1 MMSITSVKFEKV
13 AEETQDYCS
22 ESLNDRTEM
31 EQNKDETN
39 ELIEYYYDPEDI
51 EIVHF
56 VDEPENINPEKY
68 KCFFC
73 TESFHKK
80 SSVDRHLDKHRIL
93 CCDVCQKI
101 YKARD
106 KFKDHLKTHFL
117 AYQCDECGKI
127 FNKKKK
133 FDCHAE
139 KYHGIE
145 IIQSS
150 RMKNSLKKMY
160 KCDFCPRVFEINLAR
175 HAHQRTIHKNNRIDP
190 FKCKDCGL
198 SFIMREEL
206 RMHAF
211 VHYSG
216 KIHTCTEDN
225 CGKIFKTRKQLVSHV
240 KIHSAPRYQCNE
252 CFQTFVQCSG
262 LNKHLKRCKGKHVPV
277 PEISLDEKERIA
289 NIAMQQFKLFGG
301 RCAEVKRTRL
311 RKKSGKS
318 KHFLD
323 ENIDLSVP
331 KIISVIQAE
340 IKDTIKYKLKL
351 TNINE
356 RTSSTIKSF
365 ESEIPVKFYNCDDCD
380 YKTLR
385 KTKLSDHVGSH
396 RQCRIN
402 NKSLVACFDCD
413 KTFKNVSKYRD
424 HMKNVHKTLE
434 NVEKIAV
441 NESKIICELCGKF
454 SNNKKSAH
462 EHSKRH
468 YTKHVQC
475 EVCLKQLLPKTIR
488 AHMKRHHNSE
498 QVDNTDIIEEIPC
511 HACGKQFKNQSY
523 VDLHFQRM
531 HVEENR
537 DRGVTYRCRECGD
550 AFYRKLELTQHSL
563 AVHYSGKIFSC
574 SICNMHFK
582 KPYLLGT
589 HQTIHHSERAP
600 STIECIVCKKFY
612 TQESSLRKHLIKV
625 HTVSNELKPPRGMNK
640 LKF

>member
-1 MMSITSVKFEKV
+1 MQQNKNEANELLEYYSIS
-13 AEETQDYCS
+13 
-22 ESLNDRTEM
+22 
-31 EQNKDETN
+31 EQNEIIKTVN
-39 ELIEYYYDPEDI
+39 DI
-51 EIVHF
+51 ENTYLEH
-56 VDEPENINPEKY
+56 Y

-73 TESFHKK
+73 SESFHKK
-80 SSVDRHLDKHRIL
+80 SSVDRHLDKHRRL
-93 CCDVCQKI
+93 CCDVCQKV
-101 YKARD
+101 YKSRD

-127 FNKKKK
+127 FNKKIK

-145 IIQSS
+145 SSQSS
-150 RMKNSLKKMY
+150 RLKNKPKKIY

-216 KIHTCTEDN
+216 KIHTCSEED
-225 CGKIFKTRKQLVSHV
+225 CRKIFKTRKQIISHV
-240 KIHSAPRYQCNE
+240 KIHSAPRYQCNV

-262 LNKHLKRCKGKHVPV
+262 LNKHMKRCKGKHVPL
-277 PEISLDEKERIA
+277 PEISLDEKERVA
-289 NIAMQQFKLFGG
+289 NVAQKQFRLFGG
-301 RCAEVKRTRL
+301 RCAEVKKPRIR
-311 RKKSGKS
+311 RKIIKSHEVLEDNYDKTDDDW
-318 KHFLD
+318 KTWTN
-323 ENIDLSVP
+323 EVSVP
-331 KIISVIQAE
+331 KIPFVNLLKSSPEIIDE
-340 IKDTIKYKLKL
+340 IKCDSKPENMEDTPKP
-351 TNINE
+351 TMNSTS
-356 RTSSTIKSF
+356 RTT
-365 ESEIPVKFYNCDDCD
+365 ENFYHCDDCN

-385 KTKLSDHVGSH
+385 KTKLSGHVRGH

-402 NKSLVACFDCD
+402 IKSLVACFDCD
-413 KTFKNVSKYRD
+413 KSFNNVSKYRE
-424 HMKNVHKTLE
+424 HMKIVHIENKGTTNVNDH
-434 NVEKIAV
+434 
-441 NESKIICELCGKF
+441 KIICELCGKF

-475 EVCLKQLLPKTIR
+475 DVCLKQLLPKTVR
-488 AHMKRHHNSE
+488 SHMKRHHNPVQSH
-498 QVDNTDIIEEIPC
+498 NNDIMEEIPC
-511 HACGKQFKNQSY
+511 HVCGKQFKNQSY

-537 DRGVTYRCRECGD
+537 DRGVTYRCRECGE
-550 AFYRKLELTQHSL
+550 AFYRKLELTQHGL
-563 AVHYSGKIFSC
+563 AIHFTGKIFTC
-574 SICNMHFK
+574 TICNMLFK
-582 KPYLLGT
+582 KPYLLET
-589 HQTIHHSERAP
+589 HQNIHHSDRAP
-600 STIECIVCKKFY
+600 PSIECIVCKKFY

>member
-1 MMSITSVKFEKV
+1 MQ
-13 AEETQDYCS
+13 QD
-22 ESLNDRTEM
+22 
-31 EQNKDETN
+31 KDEAIEMHKYYHISKQN
-39 ELIEYYYDPEDI
+39 EIMKSE
-51 EIVHF
+51 
-56 VDEPENINPEKY
+56 VDTYPKQY

-73 TESFHKK
+73 NDSFHKK
-80 SSVDRHLDKHRIL
+80 SSVDRHLDKHRRL
-93 CCDVCQKI
+93 SCDVCPKI
-101 YKARD
+101 YKTRD

-127 FNKKKK
+127 FNKKIK

-145 IIQSS
+145 SSQSLK
-150 RMKNSLKKMY
+150 MKNKAKKMY

-216 KIHTCTEDN
+216 KIHTCTEED
-225 CGKIFKTRKQLVSHV
+225 CRKIFKTGKQLGSHI
-240 KIHSAPRYQCNE
+240 KTHSAPRYQCNV

-262 LNKHLKRCKGKHVPV
+262 LNKHMKRCKGKHVTL

-289 NIAMQQFKLFGG
+289 NKAQKQFRLFGG
-301 RCAEVKRTRL
+301 RCAKIKKL
-311 RKKSGKS
+311 RMTKKAVERYEALEDNHEKPDDKWKMWINETSITKFPLIKPVTFS
-318 KHFLD
+318 A
-323 ENIDLSVP
+323 ENID
-331 KIISVIQAE
+331 E
-340 IKDTIKYKLKL
+340 IKCNLS
-351 TNINE
+351 
-356 RTSSTIKSF
+356 TSKSTINSTQKTL
-365 ESEIPVKFYNCDDCD
+365 EKIYVCDDCN
-380 YKTLR
+380 YETLR
-385 KTKLSDHVGSH
+385 KTKLSEHVRGH
-396 RQCRIN
+396 RKCRIN
-402 NKSLVACFDCD
+402 TKCLVACFDCD
-413 KTFKNVSKYRD
+413 KSFKNVSKYRE
-424 HMKNVHKTLE
+424 HMKIVHETLE
-434 NVEKIAV
+434 NKKVTSI
-441 NESKIICELCGKF
+441 NENKIICELCGKF

-468 YTKHVQC
+468 HTKHVQC
-475 EVCLKQLLPKTIR
+475 DVCLKQLLPKTIR
-488 AHMKRHHNSE
+488 AHMKRHNKE
-498 QVDNTDIIEEIPC
+498 QSKYTNIIDEIPC

-537 DRGVTYRCRECGD
+537 DRGTTYRCRECGD
-550 AFYRKLELTQHSL
+550 AFYRKLELTQHGL
-563 AVHYSGKIFSC
+563 AVHFTGKIYTC

-582 KPYLLGT
+582 KPYLLRT
-589 HQTIHHSERAP
+589 HHNIHHSDRIPP
-600 STIECIVCKKFY
+600 SIECIVCKKFY

-625 HTVSNELKPPRGMNK
+625 HTVCNELKPPRGMNK

>member
-1 MMSITSVKFEKV
+1 MISTKSVKFKDVEHTV
-13 AEETQDYCS
+13 DLSS
-22 ESLNDRTEM
+22 ERLYKNKR
-31 EQNKDETN
+31 NKDETIEMLEECYSPEQN
-39 ELIEYYYDPEDI
+39 EIIDNNHDADNI
-51 EIVHF
+51 DSEIF
-56 VDEPENINPEKY
+56 E
-68 KCFFC
+68 CFFC
-73 TESFHKK
+73 SESFHKK
-80 SSVDRHLDKHRIL
+80 SSVDRHLDKHRRL
-93 CCDVCQKI
+93 CCNVCQKI

-127 FNKKKK
+127 FNKKIK

-145 IIQSS
+145 STQSA
-150 RMKNSLKKMY
+150 RMKNSAKRMY

-211 VHYSG
+211 SHYSG
-216 KIHTCTEDN
+216 KIHTCTEEN
-225 CGKIFKTRKQLVSHV
+225 CGKIFKTGKQLGSHV
-240 KIHSAPRYQCNE
+240 KIHSAPRYQCNV

-262 LNKHLKRCKGKHVPV
+262 LKKHSKRCKGKHEPV
-277 PEISLDEKERIA
+277 PELSLEEKERIA
-289 NIAMQQFKLFGG
+289 NIAQKQFRLFGG
-301 RCAEVKRTRL
+301 RCAVV
-311 RKKSGKS
+311 KKSRIRKS
-318 KHFLD
+318 LKKSDEVLEENDDWKMWNDGVVPVKLD
-323 ENIDLSVP
+323 GFQTENLHEIMLDN
-331 KIISVIQAE
+331 II
-340 IKDTIKYKLKL
+340 
-351 TNINE
+351 
-356 RTSSTIKSF
+356 
-365 ESEIPVKFYNCDDCD
+365 ESEPTNKPTLEPPSKFYSCDNCS

-385 KTKLSDHVGSH
+385 KTKLSNHVRGH
-396 RQCRIN
+396 RQCKIN
-402 NKSLVACFDCD
+402 IKSLVACFDCD
-413 KTFKNVSKYRD
+413 TNFKNVSKYRE
-424 HMKNVHKTLE
+424 HMKTVHKVLA
-434 NVEKIAV
+434 NVGIIAV

-475 EVCLKQLLPKTIR
+475 DVCLKQLLPKTIR
-488 AHMKRHHNSE
+488 AHMKRHHNTE
-498 QVDNTDIIEEIPC
+498 QVEHNDIIEEIPC

-537 DRGVTYRCRECGD
+537 DRGVTYRCRECGE
-550 AFYRKLELTQHSL
+550 AFYRKLELTQHGL
-563 AVHYSGKIFSC
+563 AVHFNGKIYSC

-582 KPYLLGT
+582 KPYLLGS
-589 HQTIHHSERAP
+589 HQIIHHSERTPP
-600 STIECIVCKKFY
+600 SIECIVCKKFY
-612 TQESSLRKHLIKV
+612 SQESSLRKHLIKV
-625 HTVSNELKPPRGMNK
+625 HTVSNQLKPPRGMNK